1 MSGGIIIGAQ
11 ALRNNTIGRHNMALG
26 GMALSGGA
34 PRSAEEVLV
43 AKVIHDLLEAVHNLK
58 AHIEPFMLPTC
69 QASLVRPR
77 IFKICDD
84 IYWPRI
90 YCGNKVDFYAAT
102 IVGANSDEMRR
113 YAIQFISGEIMRRCQ
128 TPRDVIVA
136 IRHIQAATAWCEARV
151 EGLERYNQ
159 QGVR

>member
-1 MSGGIIIGAQ
+1 MSGGVTIGVQ
-11 ALRNNTIGRHNMALG
+11 ALNNNTIGSHNTALG

-90 YCGNKVDFYAAT
+90 YCGKVDFYAAT
-102 IVGANSDEMRR
+102 IIGANGDET
-113 YAIQFISGEIMRRCQ
+113 YGETIPFIDDKIIRRCQ

-136 IRHIQAATAWCEARV
+136 IRRIQAATAWCEARV
-151 EGLERYNQ
+151 DGLERYNQ
-159 QGVR
+159 QEVR